1 MRRLLGVA
9 LAGLALAGCGVLDD
23 EGPAV
28 QSKLD
33 PAVYGPARAT
43 QSASPP
49 PVGAPPALVKPSASV
64 ARALDDGAVA
74 VVDPG
79 GVVAIRPE
87 RLETSSDASLSG
99 LRWTRWGAD
108 GAEGSGEFRI
118 LTCQPTCASGG
129 SDRVPARITLSGV
142 KTCSG
147 RRYFERGEVVLDVKD
162 TPSGSG
168 AQPAAYLRAPC

>member
-1 MRRLLGVA
+1 VRRLLGIL

-28 QSKLD
+28 QGKLD
-33 PAVYGPARAT
+33 PAVYGPARAS
-43 QSASPP
+43 Q
-49 PVGAPPALVKPSASV
+49 GAPPPAVAAPVLVKPSAKV

-74 VVDPG
+74 VVDPA
-79 GVVAIRPE
+79 GVAAIKPE
-87 RLETSSDASLSG
+87 RLETSSDAGLSG
-99 LRWTRWGAD
+99 VRWTRWGSD

-147 RRYFERGEVVLDVKD
+147 RRYFERGEVLLAVKD

-168 AQPAAYLRAPC
+168 AQPATYLRAPC

>member
-1 MRRLLGVA
+1 VVV
-9 LAGLALAGCGVLDD
+9 LAVFAFAGCGVLDD

-28 QSKLD
+28 QGKLD
-33 PAVYGPARAT
+33 PAVYGPAQASK
-43 QSASPP
+43 SAQPP
-49 PVGAPPALVKPSASV
+49 LIGAPAVVKPSARV

-79 GVVAIRPE
+79 GIVSIKPE
-87 RLETSSDASLSG
+87 RLETSSDASLSA
-99 LRWTRWGAD
+99 LRWTRWGSD

-147 RRYFERGEVVLDVKD
+147 RRYFERGEVLLDVKD

-168 AQPAAYLRAPC
+168 AQPATYLRAPC

>member
-1 MRRLLGVA
+1 VRRLLGLL
-9 LAGLALAGCGVLDD
+9 LAGLTLAGCGVLDD

-28 QSKLD
+28 QGKLD
-33 PAVYGPARAT
+33 PNVYGPAQA
-43 QSASPP
+43 SASAQPP
-49 PVGAPPALVKPSASV
+49 VVGAPVVVEPSASV
-64 ARALDDGAVA
+64 ARALDGGAVA

-79 GVVAIRPE
+79 GNVAIKPE
-87 RLETSSDASLSG
+87 RLETSSDASLSA
-99 LRWTRWGAD
+99 LRWTRWGSD

-147 RRYFERGEVVLDVKD
+147 RRYFSRGEVLLDVKD

-168 AQPAAYLRAPC
+168 AQPATYLRAPC